1 MHPLGF
7 GTSIRNVV
15 VNLAANVGIN
25 THLRNA
31 VANGRKKL
39 PTVESLLLMAG
50 HFGSTRKPCRTPQ
63 QGFEERGKLV
73 AKGSTLFYN
82 QLLVLGFF
90 GLLFFTL
97 YVQPNF
103 TLHCLSHYAF
113 YLQCIYTSH

>member
-1 MHPLGF
+1 MLESTPTCETL
-7 GTSIRNVV
+7 
-15 VNLAANVGIN
+15 
-25 THLRNA
+25 LRTAGKNYQLWKA
-31 VANGRKKL
+31 
-39 PTVESLLLMAG
+39 LLLMAG

-63 QGFEERGKLV
+63 QGFAERGKLV